1 MDIEDSNPSS
11 GVKSYSKIEESLKEM
26 LKYDAKAQSLCGNIA
41 VELETTDS
49 VLVLDPKIK
58 SIRLRNK
65 P

>member
-1 MDIEDSNPSS
+1 MEIEDSNPSS

-26 LKYDAKAQSLCGNIA
+26 LKYYAKAQSLCGNIA

-58 SIRLRNK
+58 SIRLRSK